1 MSYRVFH
8 YDAARDVQ
16 VAADGAQERERDE
29 ILALMD
35 DVLVEPGSFV
45 GVVADDGTMMTFVV
59 LDEGIQLD
67 VPQPKRRG
75 SYLKM
80 ASLEVCKQVL
90 SEAGAGFDHEQ
101 VEGLEFERW

>member
-1 MSYRVFH
+1 MPFRVFH
-8 YDAARDVQ
+8 YDAARGVQ
-16 VAADGAQERERDE
+16 VAADGAEERERAE
-29 ILALMD
+29 ILQLMD

-45 GVVADDGTMMTFVV
+45 GVVAEDGSMLTFVV

-80 ASLEVCKQVL
+80 ASLDVCKQVL
-90 SEAGAGFDHEQ
+90 SAAGDGFDHEQ

>member
-1 MSYRVFH
+1 MAYRVFH
-8 YDAARDVQ
+8 YDAARDLE

-35 DVLVEPGSFV
+35 DVLVEPGSFL
-45 GVVADDGTMMTFVV
+45 GVVADDGSMLTFVV

-75 SYLKM
+75 SYFKM
-80 ASLEVCKQVL
+80 TSIDVCKQVL
-90 SEAGAGFDHEQ
+90 REAGVGFDHEK
-101 VEGLEFERW
+101 VSGLEFERW

>member
-16 VAADGAQERERDE
+16 VAADGAEERECEE

-45 GVVADDGTMMTFVV
+45 GVVAEDGSMLTFVV

-67 VPQPKRRG
+67 IPQPRRRG
-75 SYLKM
+75 SYFKM
-80 ASLEVCKQVL
+80 ASLAVCKNVF
-90 SEAGAGFDHEQ
+90 EAAESGFDHEK
-101 VEGLEFERW
+101 VDGLEFERW

>member
-16 VAADGAQERERDE
+16 VAADGAEERERGE
-29 ILALMD
+29 ILTLME

-45 GVVADDGTMMTFVV
+45 GVVAEDGTMLTFVV

-90 SEAGAGFDHEQ
+90 RDAGDGFDHEK